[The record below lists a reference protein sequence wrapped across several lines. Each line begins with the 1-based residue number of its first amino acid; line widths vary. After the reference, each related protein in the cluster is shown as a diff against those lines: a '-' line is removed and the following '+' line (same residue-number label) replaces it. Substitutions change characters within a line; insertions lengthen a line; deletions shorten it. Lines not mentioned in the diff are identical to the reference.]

1 MDFLANI
8 GARLF
13 AVLLDKL
20 GAWFRIKKLEE
31 RASKAEALE
40 KEKASIVE
48 AANRARAEREALEA
62 QVEGQ
67 RLASIS
73 DDAFLAGGR

>member
-1 MDFLANI
+1 MDFIANI

-13 AVLLDKL
+13 AALLDKL
-20 GAWFRIKKLEE
+20 GAWFHIKKLEE

-40 KEKASIVE
+40 KEKASIHQSAE
-48 AANRARAEREALEA
+48 RARAEREALEA
-62 QVEGQ
+62 QIDGQ
-67 RLASIS
+67 RLASTS